1 MHSVRRN
8 FLLLTAVL
16 FAAAGCSPQKIMPP
30 EPVQGEVLKSLG
42 MNISASGEK
51 KLTIQQNN
59 TTISLFKE
67 KKGIVFN
74 GTPVYLPD
82 PVKVSEKNIWE
93 ISERSAAAIF
103 RPLLEKKKFPIRKI
117 LIDPGHGGNDPGVIS
132 PHGASEKHLNLL
144 LAQTVAGELRKS
156 GFEVLLTREKDTF
169 IPLDKRVENIA
180 KDKVDLFISIHHN
193 SAPNPKASGLEIF
206 LLDPQG
212 ENENEPVS
220 QTVFLALSLHD
231 KLAPLNH
238 FPGRG
243 VKLARFK
250 VLRLA
255 KSPAMLIEAG
265 FLNHPVESAY
275 MATAHFRKNF
285 AMILAQE
292 IAAFAK

>member
-1 MHSVRRN
+1 MHSVKRV

-42 MNISASGEK
+42 LNISASGEK
-51 KLTIQQNN
+51 RLTIQQNT

-82 PVKVSEKNIWE
+82 PVKVSENNIWE
-93 ISERSAAAIF
+93 ISERSAAAIL
-103 RPLLEKKKFPIRKI
+103 RPLLEKKRFPIRRI
-117 LIDPGHGGNDPGVIS
+117 LIDPGHGGNDSGVIS
-132 PHGASEKHLNLL
+132 IHGAAEKHLNLL
-144 LAQTVAGELRKS
+144 LAQTIANELKKS
-156 GFEVLLTREKDTF
+156 GFEVFLTREKDIF

-212 ENENEPVS
+212 ENENQPVS

-275 MATAHFRKNF
+275 MATAHFRKKF
-285 AMILAQE
+285 AVTLAQE
-292 IAAFAK
+292 ITAFAK

>member
-1 MHSVRRN
+1 
-8 FLLLTAVL
+8 
-16 FAAAGCSPQKIMPP
+16 MPP

-42 MNISASGEK
+42 LNISASGEK
-51 KLTIQQNN
+51 RLTIQQNT

-93 ISERSAAAIF
+93 ISERSAAAIL
-103 RPLLEKKKFPIRKI
+103 RPLLEKKRFPIRRI
-117 LIDPGHGGNDPGVIS
+117 LIDPGHGGNDSGVIS
-132 PHGASEKHLNLL
+132 IHGAAEKHLNLL
-144 LAQTVAGELRKS
+144 LAQTIANELKKS
-156 GFEVLLTREKDTF
+156 GFEVFLTREKDIF

-212 ENENEPVS
+212 ENENQPVS

-231 KLAPLNH
+231 KLAPLNY

-275 MATAHFRKNF
+275 MATAHFRKKF
-285 AMILAQE
+285 AVTLAQE
-292 IAAFAK
+292 ITAFAK